1 MSNFLPGS
9 FTLQKVSDVS
19 FDTRVLALREELARK
34 TSHRAAS
41 LWWHAICHEPDSLS
55 VSLPLKFIPVSTCI
69 FLVDKTLHTFLE
81 SHCSC
86 TNVLF
91 FRPYFSL
98 VRISCLYYKMSL
110 IQAIFW
116 WSWYR
121 FLQTLPLWTIFWKL
135 SWCSYGMNWRIR
147 ITASYFWL
155 PIVRKAL
162 YTCKL
167 SVLTPSI
174 YCVKVKCNCHPSW
187 LFLCKI

>member
-9 FTLQKVSDVS
+9 FTWQKVSDVS
-19 FDTRVLALREELARK
+19 FDTRILALREELARK

-41 LWWHAICHEPDSLS
+41 RWWHAICHEPDSLS

-110 IQAIFW
+110 IQAILW
-116 WSWYR
+116 WSGCRKGDPFQSPKLGSW
-121 FLQTLPLWTIFWKL
+121 LTLRNEL
-135 SWCSYGMNWRIR
+135 SDE
-147 ITASYFWL
+147 TH
-155 PIVRKAL
+155 
-162 YTCKL
+162 
-167 SVLTPSI
+167 VLTKQEILLGKGTRVESSG
-174 YCVKVKCNCHPSW
+174 VKEPRRTALPRGSQSRVLW
-187 LFLCKI
+187 WWD

>member
-1 MSNFLPGS
+1 MSNFLSGS

-19 FDTRVLALREELARK
+19 FDTRILALREELARK

-41 LWWHAICHEPDSLS
+41 LWWHTICHEPDSLS

-91 FRPYFSL
+91 FRLYFSL

-116 WSWYR
+116 WSCS
-121 FLQTLPLWTIFWKL
+121 TLNNLLKAVMMFVWHELKDQN
-135 SWCSYGMNWRIR
+135 CSLLLLV
-147 ITASYFWL
+147 T
-155 PIVRKAL
+155 
-162 YTCKL
+162 
-167 SVLTPSI
+167 
-174 YCVKVKCNCHPSW
+174 YCVQGSLHR
-187 LFLCKI
+187 